1 MRLLQG
7 QAGKTLEDEVGK
19 DLFAQ
24 LLSRAQKELGIAKRD
39 RARKNAAVIQHIIE
53 NADSNGKTS
62 KSLKKIVDSII
73 ALKTQTEASV

>member
-1 MRLLQG
+1 MTNTWG
-7 QAGKTLEDEVGK
+7 WPGPT
-19 DLFAQ
+19 
-24 LLSRAQKELGIAKRD
+24 
-39 RARKNAAVIQHIIE
+39 VIQHIIE